1 MWLSWNQD
9 PNWTLPLV
17 TAWIQEVEIFLFFCR
32 YIFGLHRYLQILVST
47 QKYSLASIGRFKYQI
62 KKRVASLAKKKGPV
76 PLNHL
81 WYPSSRKLCSGNPYC
96 TAACNS
102 PKKQH
107 FFARDS
113 TSNGASSRISWTAR
127 QEESLAN
134 PVADLTD
141 LTDSTPAVS
150 WIYKLPSMP

>member
-1 MWLSWNQD
+1 MTYD
-9 PNWTLPLV
+9 IPV
-17 TAWIQEVEIFLFFCR
+17 QE
-32 YIFGLHRYLQILVST
+32 
-47 QKYSLASIGRFKYQI
+47 
-62 KKRVASLAKKKGPV
+62 
-76 PLNHL
+76 
-81 WYPSSRKLCSGNPYC
+81 KLCSGNPYC

>member
-62 KKRVASLAKKKGPV
+62 KKRVASLAKKKRSCSTE
-76 PLNHL
+76 PLMISLFKKALL
-81 WYPSSRKLCSGNPYC
+81 WESILHCSLQQPQEAALLC
-96 TAACNS
+96 
-102 PKKQH
+102 KRFH
-107 FFARDS
+107 FQRRFFKNILDS
-113 TSNGASSRISWTAR
+113 TAGRISCKSSCRSDRSDRFHAC
-127 QEESLAN
+127 SLL
-134 PVADLTD
+134 DL
-141 LTDSTPAVS
+141 
-150 WIYKLPSMP
+150 